1 MTDRLSQSN
10 LKKIASKYL
19 QLTSNLLKKHIT
31 PNWFGFRS
39 GHSII
44 EQIHKTF
51 NVFNKYLEG
60 MKYCLKHFLV
70 SKKPLIRSGCL
81 IYFISWNRVCLNQF
95 TLSYVTTLVI
105 VFFFGWN
112 IIRNYLSMTFSLT
125 FLNASSW
132 TNFVFYLHCR
142 PSNFRNVTVAS
153 FLDDTAILAIDD
165 DSMLSTDKLQS
176 GLVLVVNRWLT
187 KWKIKINLLIAHEFN
202 WMIFIPLL
210 TT

>member
-1 MTDRLSQSN
+1 MFEAFLGVQKAFDQVRLPDLLYK
-10 LKKIASKYL
+10 LKSSL
-19 QLTSNLLKKHIT
+19 PQ
-31 PNWFGFRS
+31 P
-39 GHSII
+39 
-44 EQIHKTF
+44 
-51 NVFNKYLEG
+51 
-60 MKYCLKHFLV
+60 
-70 SKKPLIRSGCL
+70 
-81 IYFISWNRVCLNQF
+81 IYFVLRNN
-95 TLSYVTTLVI
+95 LSNC
-105 VFFFGWN
+105 FFFGWN

-187 KWKIKINLLIAHEFN
+187 KWKIKVNLLIAHEFN